1 MAAILTIINV
11 YNVHILF
18 CSVFFYLMYIYI
30 DFFSLFIMIEGTLK
44 WYSKVGNFLLPL
56 SKFCFNHFTFHGDIG
71 YFAYML
77 SP

>member
-1 MAAILTIINV
+1 
-11 YNVHILF
+11 
-18 CSVFFYLMYIYI
+18 
-30 DFFSLFIMIEGTLK
+30 MIEGTLK

-56 SKFCFNHFTFHGDIG
+56 SKFCSNHFTFHGDIG